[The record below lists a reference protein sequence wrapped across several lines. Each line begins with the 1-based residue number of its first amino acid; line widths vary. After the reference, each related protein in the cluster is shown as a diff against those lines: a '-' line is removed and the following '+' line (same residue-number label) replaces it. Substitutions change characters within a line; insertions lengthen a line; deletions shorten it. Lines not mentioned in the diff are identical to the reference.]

1 MVNKRNTLGRGL
13 GSLLNVSEK
22 KVEESIFDEIQI
34 NKIEINKDQPRKSF
48 NEEKIKELSLSIKQ
62 HGIIQPITVRRID
75 NDKFQLISGER
86 RFRASKLIG
95 NKTIPAFIRDTDDK
109 SLLELALIENIQREN
124 LNSIEIAISYKK
136 LIDELKINQEKL
148 GTRVGKDRTTINN
161 YLRLLKLPP
170 TIQKGLKDNKI
181 QMGHARSL
189 IAIETSELQL
199 KIYQLILVNKLSVR
213 KTEEL
218 VRNLNKQ
225 MIKNRSQLGTLASN
239 IKNSNVYENQNIVKV
254 ITKESL
260 NDSNFSEAVNF
271 MRKTS
276 EQSKST
282 YHHLGIY
289 CYQKDTLKKFVS
301 LKQSKN
307 ELENKLEQL
316 RALDNNININVALA
330 SRSPIGVDTEED
342 YVAIKKIMEYKQL

>member
-22 KVEESIFDEIQI
+22 KVEESIFGEIQI

-62 HGIIQPITVRRID
+62 HGIIQPITVRRIN

-109 SLLELALIENIQREN
+109 NLLELALIENIQREN

-148 GTRVGKDRTTINN
+148 GARVGKDRTTINN

-225 MIKNRSQLGTLASN
+225 KRSTPKEKSRNNNLEKIESKLSSYFGT
-239 IKNSNVYENQNIVKV
+239 K
-254 ITKESL
+254 ITTQGDDKSG
-260 NDSNFSEAVNF
+260 
-271 MRKTS
+271 KIIIPY
-276 EQSKST
+276 KST
-282 YHHLGIY
+282 NDLNRI
-289 CYQKDTLKKFVS
+289 L
-301 LKQSKN
+301 
-307 ELENKLEQL
+307 ELLE
-316 RALDNNININVALA
+316 II
-330 SRSPIGVDTEED
+330 
-342 YVAIKKIMEYKQL
+342 

>member
-109 SLLELALIENIQREN
+109 NLLELALIENIQREN

-148 GTRVGKDRTTINN
+148 GARVGKDRTTINN

-225 MIKNRSQLGTLASN
+225 KRSIPKEKSRTNNLEKIESKLSSYFGTKIKTQGDDKSGK
-239 IKNSNVYENQNIVKV
+239 IIIPY
-254 ITKESL
+254 
-260 NDSNFSEAVNF
+260 
-271 MRKTS
+271 
-276 EQSKST
+276 KST
-282 YHHLGIY
+282 NDLNRI
-289 CYQKDTLKKFVS
+289 L
-301 LKQSKN
+301 
-307 ELENKLEQL
+307 EL
-316 RALDNNININVALA
+316 LDII
-330 SRSPIGVDTEED
+330 
-342 YVAIKKIMEYKQL
+342 

>member
-22 KVEESIFDEIQI
+22 KVEESIFGEIQI

-95 NKTIPAFIRDTDDK
+95 IKTIPAFIRDTDDK
-109 SLLELALIENIQREN
+109 NLLELALIENIQREN

-148 GTRVGKDRTTINN
+148 GARVGKDRTTINN

-170 TIQKGLKDNKI
+170 TIQKRLKDNKI

-225 MIKNRSQLGTLASN
+225 KRSIPKEKSRTNNLEKIESKLSSYFGT
-239 IKNSNVYENQNIVKV
+239 K
-254 ITKESL
+254 ITTQGDDKSG
-260 NDSNFSEAVNF
+260 
-271 MRKTS
+271 KIIIPY
-276 EQSKST
+276 KST
-282 YHHLGIY
+282 NDLNRI
-289 CYQKDTLKKFVS
+289 L
-301 LKQSKN
+301 
-307 ELENKLEQL
+307 EL
-316 RALDNNININVALA
+316 LDII
-330 SRSPIGVDTEED
+330 
-342 YVAIKKIMEYKQL
+342 

>member
-109 SLLELALIENIQREN
+109 NLLELALIENIQREN

-148 GTRVGKDRTTINN
+148 GARVGKDRTTINN

-213 KTEEL
+213 NTEEL

-225 MIKNRSQLGTLASN
+225 KRSIPKEKSRTNNLEKIESKLSSYFGT
-239 IKNSNVYENQNIVKV
+239 K
-254 ITKESL
+254 ITTQGDDKSG
-260 NDSNFSEAVNF
+260 
-271 MRKTS
+271 KIIIPY
-276 EQSKST
+276 KST
-282 YHHLGIY
+282 NDLNRI
-289 CYQKDTLKKFVS
+289 L
-301 LKQSKN
+301 
-307 ELENKLEQL
+307 EL
-316 RALDNNININVALA
+316 LDII
-330 SRSPIGVDTEED
+330 
-342 YVAIKKIMEYKQL
+342 

>member
-22 KVEESIFDEIQI
+22 KVEETIFGEIQI

-86 RFRASKLIG
+86 RFRASKLFG

-109 SLLELALIENIQREN
+109 NLLELALIENIQREN

-148 GTRVGKDRTTINN
+148 GARVGKDRTTINN

-189 IAIETSELQL
+189 IDIETSELQL

-225 MIKNRSQLGTLASN
+225 KRSIPKEKSRTNNLEKIESKLSSYFGT
-239 IKNSNVYENQNIVKV
+239 K
-254 ITKESL
+254 ITTQGDDKSG
-260 NDSNFSEAVNF
+260 
-271 MRKTS
+271 KIIIPY
-276 EQSKST
+276 KST
-282 YHHLGIY
+282 NDLNRI
-289 CYQKDTLKKFVS
+289 L
-301 LKQSKN
+301 
-307 ELENKLEQL
+307 EL
-316 RALDNNININVALA
+316 LDII
-330 SRSPIGVDTEED
+330 
-342 YVAIKKIMEYKQL
+342 

>member
-95 NKTIPAFIRDTDDK
+95 NNTIPAFIRDTDDK
-109 SLLELALIENIQREN
+109 NLLELALIENIQREN

-148 GTRVGKDRTTINN
+148 GARVGKDRTTINN

-225 MIKNRSQLGTLASN
+225 KRSIPKEKSRTNNLEKIESKLSSYFGT
-239 IKNSNVYENQNIVKV
+239 K
-254 ITKESL
+254 ITTQGDDKSG
-260 NDSNFSEAVNF
+260 
-271 MRKTS
+271 KIIIPY
-276 EQSKST
+276 KST
-282 YHHLGIY
+282 NDLNRI
-289 CYQKDTLKKFVS
+289 L
-301 LKQSKN
+301 
-307 ELENKLEQL
+307 EL
-316 RALDNNININVALA
+316 LDII
-330 SRSPIGVDTEED
+330 
-342 YVAIKKIMEYKQL
+342 

>member
-109 SLLELALIENIQREN
+109 NLLELALIENIQREN

-148 GTRVGKDRTTINN
+148 GARVGKDRTTINN

-189 IAIETSELQL
+189 IAIET
-199 KIYQLILVNKLSVR
+199 
-213 KTEEL
+213 
-218 VRNLNKQ
+218 
-225 MIKNRSQLGTLASN
+225 
-239 IKNSNVYENQNIVKV
+239 
-254 ITKESL
+254 
-260 NDSNFSEAVNF
+260 
-271 MRKTS
+271 
-276 EQSKST
+276 
-282 YHHLGIY
+282 
-289 CYQKDTLKKFVS
+289 
-301 LKQSKN
+301 N
-307 ELENKLEQL
+307 ELKHK
-316 RALDNNININVALA
+316 V
-330 SRSPIGVDTEED
+330 T
-342 YVAIKKIMEYKQL
+342 

>member
-109 SLLELALIENIQREN
+109 NLLELALIENIQREN

-170 TIQKGLKDNKI
+170 TIQKGLIDNKI

-225 MIKNRSQLGTLASN
+225 KRSIPKEKSRTNNLEKIESKLSSYFGT
-239 IKNSNVYENQNIVKV
+239 K
-254 ITKESL
+254 ITTQGDDKSG
-260 NDSNFSEAVNF
+260 
-271 MRKTS
+271 KIIIPY
-276 EQSKST
+276 KST
-282 YHHLGIY
+282 NDLNRI
-289 CYQKDTLKKFVS
+289 L
-301 LKQSKN
+301 
-307 ELENKLEQL
+307 EL
-316 RALDNNININVALA
+316 LDII
-330 SRSPIGVDTEED
+330 
-342 YVAIKKIMEYKQL
+342 